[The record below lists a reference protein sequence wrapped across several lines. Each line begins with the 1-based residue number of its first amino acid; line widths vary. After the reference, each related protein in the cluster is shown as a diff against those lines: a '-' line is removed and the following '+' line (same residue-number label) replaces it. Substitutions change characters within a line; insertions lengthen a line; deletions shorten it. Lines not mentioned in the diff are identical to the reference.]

1 MSRFSHPFMRRR
13 ALPAVLPA
21 CLLAG
26 MLLGSFPAAGQTR
39 EAPLSLRLVPKEI
52 QLWGS
57 GATQRFVLLGRYAD
71 GLERDLT
78 AQADLSVSDS
88 AVARLDREGKV
99 AAVARGATTLT
110 AGVAGMRAAA
120 EIRVTATD
128 ETHPFSFD
136 REIGGILTK
145 KGCNANDCHG
155 SVKGKGGFKL
165 SANALYP
172 KEDYQW
178 IVQGGVYQVL
188 SAEPAGERKPR
199 IDLKNPEKSLLLA
212 KATLALPHGG
222 GAQLRPGSRDYLAI
236 LDWIRQGAV
245 YGQEHEETAARI
257 RSLEIL
263 PQSVALDSGGTSQLI
278 VMARLSDGS
287 REDLTGQVLYASND
301 STVAEVSERGLVT
314 GIQTGETAVV
324 VRAAGQA
331 GSTGVAVIADPIRD
345 YPEIPRRNTIDE
357 FVFAKLRR
365 LNILPAEL
373 SSDEE
378 FLRRVC
384 LDLTGTLPP
393 PQRVREFLDN
403 PDPGKRDRLIEVLFN
418 SPEYVDYWTFRL
430 ADLFRVAMRSTGTLK
445 DTRMYWE
452 WIRDA
457 VARNRPYDQIA
468 RERIG
473 AQGYDGPSRHYYHL
487 GGELPTPANM
497 MAEQLR
503 VFLGRRLDCAQC
515 HNHPYERWS
524 QDQFW
529 GLAAFFGRVSRIGQI
544 GMEMIII
551 DDPAGHGQFG
561 QGEKVIHPRTRQL
574 VEPRF
579 LDGRHL
585 PEKQRTDLRMK
596 LAQWVT
602 AHPYFAEAAVNR
614 LWSTFFG
621 RGLVDP
627 VDDFRLTNPPSHPG
641 LLRAL
646 ARDFREQGHNL
657 KRLMRQVVQSRT
669 YQLSGG
675 THPGNRKD
683 RSNYSRALPRPLDA
697 EVVLDAI
704 SQVTGISED
713 FLHWNPGRE
722 PPGTRAINVVWPD
735 VVPSHFLELH
745 GRPDRQMIPERRA
758 EASLGQALHR
768 LVGETY
774 TRKLSAEG
782 GRLDRL
788 LRERASD
795 GQVIEE
801 LYLAALSRFPAPR
814 EKQDLQRALAAAP
827 SRREAL
833 EDLTWA
839 MIAAPEFVSNH

>member
-1 MSRFSHPFMRRR
+1 MIGFSHPLRRPDLLA
-13 ALPAVLPA
+13 ALPV

-26 MLLGSFPAAGQTR
+26 LLFDSSAAGQTR
-39 EAPLSLRLVPKEI
+39 QAPLSLRLVPKEI
-52 QLWGS
+52 RLWEA
-57 GATQRFVLLGRYAD
+57 GATQRFLLLGRYAD

-78 AQADLSVSDS
+78 SQADLSVSDP

-99 AAVARGATTLT
+99 AAVARGAATLT
-110 AGVAGMRAAA
+110 AAVKGLRAGA
-120 EIRVTATD
+120 EINVTAADGTR
-128 ETHPFSFD
+128 PFSFG

-145 KGCNANDCHG
+145 KGCNASDCHG

-178 IVQGGVYQVL
+178 IVEGGVYQVL
-188 SAEPAGERKPR
+188 SPEPAGERKPR
-199 IDLKNPEKSLLLA
+199 IDLKDPEKSLLLA

-222 GAQLRPGSRDYLAI
+222 GARLNPDSRDYLAI
-236 LDWIRQGAV
+236 LDWIREGAD
-245 YGQEHEETAARI
+245 YGQEHDGTAPRI

-263 PQSVALDSGGTSQLI
+263 PRSVTLESGGTSQLI
-278 VMARLSDGS
+278 VMAHLSDGR
-287 REDLTGQVLYASND
+287 REDLTDQVLYASND
-301 STVAEVSERGLVT
+301 SSLVEVSERGLVT
-314 GIQTGETAVV
+314 GMQTGETAVV

-331 GSTGVAVIADPIRD
+331 ASMGVAVIADPLPD

-365 LNILPAEL
+365 LNILPSEL

-393 PQRVREFLDN
+393 PQRVREFLED
-403 PDPGKRDRLIEVLFN
+403 PDPGKRDRLIEVLLD
-418 SPEYVDYWTFRL
+418 SPEYVDYWTYRL
-430 ADLFRVAMRSTGTLK
+430 ADLFRVAMYSTGKLK
-445 DTRMYWE
+445 NTRMYWE

-457 VARNRPYDQIA
+457 VARNRPYDRIA

-473 AQGYDGPSRHYYHL
+473 AQGYDGPSRHYYRL
-487 GGELPTPANM
+487 GGELPLPANM
-497 MAEQLR
+497 MAEQMR

-529 GLAAFFGRVSRIGQI
+529 GLAAFFGRVSRIGQL
-544 GMEMIII
+544 GMDMIII

-561 QGEKVIHPRTRQL
+561 QGEQVIHPRTRQL

-579 LDGRHL
+579 LDGRPL
-585 PEKQRTDLRMK
+585 SEEQRTDLRMK
-596 LAQWVT
+596 LAEWIT

-614 LWSTFFG
+614 FWGYFFG

-646 ARDFREQGHNL
+646 AKDFRERGHDL
-657 KRLMRQVVQSRT
+657 KHLVRQIVQSRT
-669 YQLSGG
+669 YQLSGA
-675 THPGNRKD
+675 TNPGNRKD
-683 RSNYSRALPRPLDA
+683 RVNFSRALPRPLDA

-704 SQVTGISED
+704 SQVTGINED
-713 FLHWNPGRE
+713 FHHWDPGRE
-722 PPGTRAINVVWPD
+722 PAGTRAINLVWPD

-745 GRPDRQMIPERRA
+745 GRPNRQMIPERRA

-788 LRERASD
+788 LREQTSD

-801 LYLAALSRFPAPR
+801 LYLSALSRFPAPG
-814 EKQDLQRALAAAP
+814 EKQELQQALASAL

-839 MIAAPEFVSNH
+839 IIATAEFASNH

>member
-1 MSRFSHPFMRRR
+1 MIGFSHPLRRPDLLA
-13 ALPAVLPA
+13 ALPV

-26 MLLGSFPAAGQTR
+26 LLFDSSAAGQTR
-39 EAPLSLRLVPKEI
+39 QAPLSLRLVPKEI
-52 QLWGS
+52 RLWEA
-57 GATQRFVLLGRYAD
+57 GATQRFLLLGRYAD

-78 AQADLSVSDS
+78 SQADLSVSDP

-99 AAVARGATTLT
+99 AAVARGAATLT
-110 AGVAGMRAAA
+110 AAVKGLRAGA
-120 EIRVTATD
+120 EINVTAADGTR
-128 ETHPFSFD
+128 PFSFG

-145 KGCNANDCHG
+145 KGCNASDCHG

-178 IVQGGVYQVL
+178 IVEGGVYQVL
-188 SAEPAGERKPR
+188 SPEPAGERKPR
-199 IDLKNPEKSLLLA
+199 IDLKDPEKSLLLA

-222 GAQLRPGSRDYLAI
+222 GARLNPDSRDYLAI
-236 LDWIRQGAV
+236 LDWIREGAD
-245 YGQEHEETAARI
+245 YGQEHDGTAPRI

-263 PQSVALDSGGTSQLI
+263 PRSVTLESGGTSQLI
-278 VMARLSDGS
+278 MMAHLSDGR
-287 REDLTGQVLYASND
+287 REDLTDQVLYASND
-301 STVAEVSERGLVT
+301 SSLVEVSERGLVT
-314 GIQTGETAVV
+314 GMQTGETAVV

-331 GSTGVAVIADPIRD
+331 ASMGVAVIADPLPD

-365 LNILPAEL
+365 LNILPSEL

-393 PQRVREFLDN
+393 PQRVREFLED
-403 PDPGKRDRLIEVLFN
+403 PDPGKRDRLIEVLLD
-418 SPEYVDYWTFRL
+418 SPEYVDYWTYRL
-430 ADLFRVAMRSTGTLK
+430 ADLFRVAMYSTGKLK
-445 DTRMYWE
+445 NTRMYWE

-457 VARNRPYDQIA
+457 VARNRPYDRIA

-473 AQGYDGPSRHYYHL
+473 AQGYDGPSRHYYRL
-487 GGELPTPANM
+487 GGELPLPANM
-497 MAEQLR
+497 MAEQMR

-529 GLAAFFGRVSRIGQI
+529 GLAAFFGRVSRIGQL
-544 GMEMIII
+544 GMDMIII

-561 QGEKVIHPRTRQL
+561 QGEQVIHPRTRQL

-579 LDGRHL
+579 LDGRPL
-585 PEKQRTDLRMK
+585 SEEQRTDLRMK
-596 LAQWVT
+596 LAEWIT

-614 LWSTFFG
+614 FWGYFFG

-646 ARDFREQGHNL
+646 AKDFRERGHDL
-657 KRLMRQVVQSRT
+657 KHLVRQIVQSRT
-669 YQLSGG
+669 YQLSGA
-675 THPGNRKD
+675 TNPGNRKD
-683 RSNYSRALPRPLDA
+683 RVNFSRALPRPLDA

-713 FLHWNPGRE
+713 FHHWDPGRE
-722 PPGTRAINVVWPD
+722 PAGTRAINLVWPD

-745 GRPDRQMIPERRA
+745 GRPNRQMIPERRA

-768 LVGETY
+768 LVGKTY

-788 LRERASD
+788 LREQTSD

-801 LYLAALSRFPAPR
+801 LYLSALSRFPAPG
-814 EKQDLQRALAAAP
+814 EKQELQQALASAL

-839 MIAAPEFVSNH
+839 IIATAEFASNH

>member
-1 MSRFSHPFMRRR
+1 MIGFSHPLRRPGR
-13 ALPAVLPA
+13 LAALPV

-26 MLLGSFPAAGQTR
+26 LLFDSSAAGQSR
-39 EAPLSLRLVPKEI
+39 QAPLSLRLVPKEI
-52 QLWGS
+52 RLWEA
-57 GATQRFVLLGRYAD
+57 GATQRFLLLGRYGD

-78 AQADLSVSDS
+78 SQADLSVSDT

-99 AAVARGATTLT
+99 AAVARGAATLT
-110 AGVAGMRAAA
+110 AAVKGLRAGA
-120 EIRVTATD
+120 EINVTAADGTR
-128 ETHPFSFD
+128 PFSFG

-145 KGCNANDCHG
+145 KGCNASDCHG

-178 IVQGGVYQVL
+178 IVEGGAYQVL
-188 SAEPAGERKPR
+188 SPEAAGERKSR
-199 IDLKNPEKSLLLA
+199 IDLKDPEKSLLLA

-222 GAQLRPGSRDYLAI
+222 GARLNPDSRDYLAI
-236 LDWIRQGAV
+236 LDWIREGAV
-245 YGQEHEETAARI
+245 YGQEHDGTAARI
-257 RSLEIL
+257 RRLEIL
-263 PQSVALDSGGTSQLI
+263 PRSVTLDTGGTSQLI
-278 VMARLSDGS
+278 VMAHLSDGR
-287 REDLTGQVLYASND
+287 REDLTDQVLYASND
-301 STVAEVSERGLVT
+301 ASVVEISERGLVT
-314 GIQTGETAVV
+314 GMQTGETAVV

-331 GSTGVAVIADPIRD
+331 ASMGVGVIADPILD
-345 YPEIPRRNTIDE
+345 YPEVPRRNTIDE

-365 LNILPAEL
+365 LNILPSEL

-393 PQRVREFLDN
+393 PQRVREYLED
-403 PDPGKRDRLIEVLFN
+403 PDPGKRDRLIEVLLD
-418 SPEYVDYWTFRL
+418 SPEYVDYWTYRL
-430 ADLFRVAMRSTGTLK
+430 ADLFRVAMYSTGKLK
-445 DTRMYWE
+445 NTRMYWE
-452 WIRDA
+452 WIRDG
-457 VARNRPYDQIA
+457 VARNRPYDRIA

-473 AQGYDGPSRHYYHL
+473 AQGYDGPSRHYYRP
-487 GGELPTPANM
+487 GGELPLPANM
-497 MAEQLR
+497 MAEQVR

-529 GLAAFFGRVSRIGQI
+529 GLAAFFGRVSRIGQL
-544 GMEMIII
+544 GMDMIII

-579 LDGRHL
+579 LDGQPL
-585 PEKQRTDLRMK
+585 PEEQRTDLRMK
-596 LAQWVT
+596 LAEWIT

-614 LWSTFFG
+614 FWGYFFG

-646 ARDFREQGHNL
+646 AKDFRKQGHDL
-657 KRLMRQVVQSRT
+657 KHLMRQIVQSRT

-675 THPGNRKD
+675 TNPSNRKD
-683 RSNYSRALPRPLDA
+683 RVNFSRALPRPLDA

-704 SQVTGISED
+704 SQVTGINED
-713 FLHWNPGRE
+713 FHHWDPGRE
-722 PPGTRAINVVWPD
+722 PSGTRAINLIWPD

-745 GRPDRQMIPERRA
+745 GRPNRQMIPERQA

-788 LRERASD
+788 LREQASD

-814 EKQDLQRALAAAP
+814 EKQELRQALASAS

-839 MIAAPEFVSNH
+839 MIATAEFASNH

>member
-1 MSRFSHPFMRRR
+1 MIGFSHPLRRPGLL
-13 ALPAVLPA
+13 ATLSV

-26 MLLGSFPAAGQTR
+26 LLFDSSAAGQTR
-39 EAPLSLRLVPKEI
+39 QAPLSLRLVPKDI
-52 QLWGS
+52 RLWGA
-57 GATQRFVLLGRYAD
+57 GATQRFLLLGRYAD

-78 AQADLSVSDS
+78 AQADFSISDS
-88 AVARLDREGKV
+88 AVARLDRERKV
-99 AAVARGATTLT
+99 AAGARGTATLT
-110 AGVAGMRAAA
+110 GAVMGLRAGA
-120 EIRVTATD
+120 EINVTATD
-128 ETHPFSFD
+128 GTRPFSFG
-136 REIGGILTK
+136 REIGGILTR

-178 IVQGGVYQVL
+178 IVEGGVYQVL
-188 SAEPAGERKPR
+188 SPEPAGERKPR
-199 IDLKNPEKSLLLA
+199 IDLKDPEKSLLLA
-212 KATLALPHGG
+212 KGTLTLPHGG
-222 GAQLRPGSRDYLAI
+222 GARLTPDSRDYLAI
-236 LDWIRQGAV
+236 LDWIQQGAV
-245 YGQEHEETAARI
+245 YGQEHDGAVARI

-263 PQSVALDSGGTSQLI
+263 PQSVTLDYGGTSQLI
-278 VMARLSDGS
+278 VLAHLSDG
-287 REDLTGQVLYASND
+287 RQEDFTDQVLYSSND
-301 STVAEVSERGLVT
+301 SSVVEVSERGLVT
-314 GIQTGETAVV
+314 GMQTGETAVV

-331 GSTGVAVIADPIRD
+331 ASMGVAVIADPLPN

-365 LNILPAEL
+365 LNILPSDL

-393 PQRVREFLDN
+393 PQRVREFLED
-403 PDPGKRDRLIEVLFN
+403 PDPGKRDRLIEVLLN

-430 ADLFRVAMRSTGTLK
+430 ADLFRVAMYSTGKLK
-445 DTRMYWE
+445 NTRMYWE
-452 WIRDA
+452 WIRDG
-457 VARNRPYDQIA
+457 VARNRPYDRIA
-468 RERIG
+468 RERLG

-497 MAEQLR
+497 MAEELR

-529 GLAAFFGRVSRIGQI
+529 GLAAFFGRVSRIGQL
-544 GMEMIII
+544 GMDMIII

-561 QGEKVIHPRTRQL
+561 QGEQVTHPRTRQL

-579 LDGRHL
+579 LDGRPL
-585 PEKQRTDLRMK
+585 PEEQRTDLRMK
-596 LAQWVT
+596 LAEWIT

-614 LWSTFFG
+614 FWGYFFG

-627 VDDFRLTNPPSHPG
+627 VDDFRLTNPPSHPE

-646 ARDFREQGHNL
+646 AKEFRERGHDL
-657 KRLMRQVVQSRT
+657 KHLMRQIVQSRT

-675 THPGNRKD
+675 TNPSNRKD
-683 RSNYSRALPRPLDA
+683 RVNYSRALPRPLDA

-713 FLHWNPGRE
+713 FLHWDPGRE
-722 PPGTRAINVVWPD
+722 PAGTRAINVVWPD

-788 LRERASD
+788 LREQASD
-795 GQVIEE
+795 GQAIEE
-801 LYLAALSRFPAPR
+801 LYLAALSRFPTPR
-814 EKQDLQRALAAAP
+814 EKQDLQQALASSP
-827 SRREAL
+827 SRREVL

-839 MIAAPEFVSNH
+839 LIATAEFTSNH

>member
-1 MSRFSHPFMRRR
+1 MIGFSHPLRRPDLLA
-13 ALPAVLPA
+13 ALPV

-26 MLLGSFPAAGQTR
+26 LLFDSSAAGQTR
-39 EAPLSLRLVPKEI
+39 QAPLSLRLVPKEI
-52 QLWGS
+52 RLWEA
-57 GATQRFVLLGRYAD
+57 GATQRFLLLGRYAD

-78 AQADLSVSDS
+78 SQADLSVSDP

-99 AAVARGATTLT
+99 AAVARGAATLT
-110 AGVAGMRAAA
+110 AAVKGLRAGA
-120 EIRVTATD
+120 EINVTAADGTR
-128 ETHPFSFD
+128 PFSFG

-145 KGCNANDCHG
+145 KGCNASDCHG

-178 IVQGGVYQVL
+178 IVEGGVYQVL
-188 SAEPAGERKPR
+188 SPEPAGERKPR
-199 IDLKNPEKSLLLA
+199 IDLKDPEKSLLLA
-212 KATLALPHGG
+212 KATLSLPHGG
-222 GAQLRPGSRDYLAI
+222 GARLNPDSRDYLAI
-236 LDWIRQGAV
+236 LDWIREGAD
-245 YGQEHEETAARI
+245 YGQEHDGTAPRI

-263 PQSVALDSGGTSQLI
+263 PRSVTLESGGTSQLI
-278 VMARLSDGS
+278 VMAHLSDGR
-287 REDLTGQVLYASND
+287 REDLTDQVLYASND
-301 STVAEVSERGLVT
+301 SSLVEVSERGLVT
-314 GIQTGETAVV
+314 GMQTGETAVV

-331 GSTGVAVIADPIRD
+331 ASMGVAVIADPLPD

-365 LNILPAEL
+365 LNILPSEL

-393 PQRVREFLDN
+393 PQRVREFLED
-403 PDPGKRDRLIEVLFN
+403 PDPGKRDRLIEVLLD
-418 SPEYVDYWTFRL
+418 SPEYVDYWTYRL
-430 ADLFRVAMRSTGTLK
+430 ADLFRVAMYSTGKLK
-445 DTRMYWE
+445 NTRMYWE

-457 VARNRPYDQIA
+457 VARNRPYDRIA

-473 AQGYDGPSRHYYHL
+473 AQGYDGPSRHYYRL
-487 GGELPTPANM
+487 GGELPLPANM
-497 MAEQLR
+497 MAEQVR

-529 GLAAFFGRVSRIGQI
+529 GLAAFFGRVSRIGQL
-544 GMEMIII
+544 GMDMIII

-561 QGEKVIHPRTRQL
+561 QGEQVIHPRTRQL

-579 LDGRHL
+579 LDGRPL
-585 PEKQRTDLRMK
+585 PEEQRTDLRMK
-596 LAQWVT
+596 LAEWIT

-614 LWSTFFG
+614 FWGYFFG

-646 ARDFREQGHNL
+646 AKDFRERGHDL
-657 KRLMRQVVQSRT
+657 KHLVRQIVQSRT
-669 YQLSGG
+669 YQLSGA
-675 THPGNRKD
+675 TNPGNRKD
-683 RSNYSRALPRPLDA
+683 RVNFSRALPRPLDA

-704 SQVTGISED
+704 SQVTGINED
-713 FLHWNPGRE
+713 FHHWDPGRE
-722 PPGTRAINVVWPD
+722 PAGTRAINLVWPD

-745 GRPDRQMIPERRA
+745 GRPNRQMIPERRA

-768 LVGETY
+768 LVGKTY

-788 LRERASD
+788 LREQTSD

-801 LYLAALSRFPAPR
+801 LYLSALSRFPAPG
-814 EKQDLQRALAAAP
+814 EKQELQQALASAL

-839 MIAAPEFVSNH
+839 IIATAEFASNH